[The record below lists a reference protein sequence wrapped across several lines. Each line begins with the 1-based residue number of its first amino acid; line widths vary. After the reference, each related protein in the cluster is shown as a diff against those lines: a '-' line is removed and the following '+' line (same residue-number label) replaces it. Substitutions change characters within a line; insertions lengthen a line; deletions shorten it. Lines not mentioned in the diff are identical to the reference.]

1 MLQNKFTTTDTML
14 KEYVIKIICKNLLV
28 KGFIIST
35 LGIIIT
41 FYHLLKYQYI
51 QVGIFGSVTFIC
63 ILVTIISPYVT
74 YKQLKTSNLNLHNG
88 NTPET
93 NIIFDDKIYIR
104 EGSLSINIEYS
115 QIKKFYK
122 LKSCYVLIIGKSNGI
137 IVDKNGFVNGTIDYF
152 FTLIKQQCTNLKI

>member
-93 NIIFDDKIYIR
+93 NIIFDDKVRYI
-104 EGSLSINIEYS
+104 
-115 QIKKFYK
+115 FK
-122 LKSCYVLIIGKSNGI
+122 LW
-137 IVDKNGFVNGTIDYF
+137 
-152 FTLIKQQCTNLKI
+152 